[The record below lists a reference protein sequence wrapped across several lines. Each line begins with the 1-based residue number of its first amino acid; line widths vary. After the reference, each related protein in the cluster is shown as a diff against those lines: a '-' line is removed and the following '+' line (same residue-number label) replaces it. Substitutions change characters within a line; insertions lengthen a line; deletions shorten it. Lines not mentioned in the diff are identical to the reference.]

1 LAKKALEADK
11 INDQL
16 GILKEKEGKVA
27 QFDDLLKSIE
37 GLDDKKRIL
46 WSEIYRNALT
56 DRESA
61 SILFTD
67 TIMQLKGNTANHS
80 ILGPIVVKYIE
91 RMSRANDQLIK
102 LAEIITDEENKPID
116 TNSIFDRISEDE

>member
-1 LAKKALEADK
+1 MAKKDANIEELDEKLSD
-11 INDQL
+11 
-16 GILKEKEGKVA
+16 LKKKETKVA
-27 QFDDLLKSIE
+27 QFDDLLNSIE
-37 GLDDKKRIL
+37 GLDSKKKIL

-67 TIMQLKGNTANHS
+67 TIMQIKGNAANHS

-91 RMSRANDQLIK
+91 RMSRANDQIIK
-102 LAEIITDEENKPID
+102 LAEIITKEESRPLD
-116 TNSIFDRISEDE
+116 SDSIFYQISED

>member
-1 LAKKALEADK
+1 MSKKNSEADTM
-11 INDQL
+11 NDQL
-16 GILKEKEGKVA
+16 NILKDKERRVSH
-27 QFDDLLKSIE
+27 FNELLESIE

-46 WSEIYRNALT
+46 WSEIYKNAIT

-61 SILFTD
+61 AILYTD
-67 TIMQLKGNTANHS
+67 TIMQLKGNTANHT

-102 LAEIITDEENKPID
+102 LAEIITSEENKPLD
-116 TNSIFDRISEDE
+116 TNSIFERISED

>member
-1 LAKKALEADK
+1 MPKSDK
-11 INDQL
+11 DVEKISDQMD
-16 GILKEKEGKVA
+16 ILKSKEKKVA
-27 QFDDLLKSIE
+27 QFEDLLSSIE
-37 GLDDKKRIL
+37 NLDDKKRIL

-67 TIMQLKGNTANHS
+67 TIMQLKGNAANHT

-91 RMSRANDQLIK
+91 RMSRANDQIIK
-102 LAEIITDEENKPID
+102 LAEIITREENRPLD
-116 TNSIFDRISEDE
+116 TNSIFDQISEED

>member
-1 LAKKALEADK
+1 MAKKEAD
-11 INDQL
+11 IEDLNDKL
-16 GILKEKEGKVA
+16 GDLKRKESKVA
-27 QFDDLLKSIE
+27 QFDDLLNSIE
-37 GLDDKKRIL
+37 GLDNKKRIL

-67 TIMQLKGNTANHS
+67 TIMQIKGNAANHS

-91 RMSRANDQLIK
+91 RMSRANDQIIK
-102 LAEIITDEENKPID
+102 LAEIITKEENRPLD
-116 TNSIFDRISEDE
+116 TDSIFYQISED

>member
-1 LAKKALEADK
+1 MSKKKSDIESLDEHLSD
-11 INDQL
+11 
-16 GILKEKEGKVA
+16 LKSKESKVS
-27 QFDDLLKSIE
+27 QFDELLGSIE
-37 GLDDKKRIL
+37 SLDDKKRIL

-67 TIMQLKGNTANHS
+67 TIMQIKGNAANHS

-91 RMSRANDQLIK
+91 RMSRANDQIIK
-102 LAEIITDEENKPID
+102 LAEIITKEESKPLD
-116 TNSIFDRISEDE
+116 SDSIFDKIAED

>member
-1 LAKKALEADK
+1 MAKKEAD
-11 INDQL
+11 IEDLNDKL
-16 GILKEKEGKVA
+16 GDLKRKESKVA
-27 QFDDLLKSIE
+27 QFDDLLNSIE
-37 GLDDKKRIL
+37 GLDNKKRIL

-67 TIMQLKGNTANHS
+67 TIMQIKGNAANHS

-91 RMSRANDQLIK
+91 RMSRANDQIIK
-102 LAEIITDEENKPID
+102 LAEIITKEESRPLD
-116 TNSIFDRISEDE
+116 TDSIFYQISED